1 MHWYAY
7 VIPGPGQGA
16 AQPCPSL
23 IEAIDVDTEEMLGI
37 VREGKGEKCI
47 GFAAWGVIIGTYHMI
62 GKSLPSSLDCHPIR
76 WLKTSLACYKKTF
89 VISSDYHRC
98 KEIAAIGTW
107 SLVWSWKV
115 SAQYPVNTC
124 PVMEWRYPSTGSRKD
139 HRKPQPYLITFTMVL
154 HE

>member
-62 GKSLPSSLDCHPIR
+62 GKNPSLISRLPSNKMAEDHSGL
-76 WLKTSLACYKKTF
+76 LQ
-89 VISSDYHRC
+89 
-98 KEIAAIGTW
+98 E
-107 SLVWSWKV
+107 
-115 SAQYPVNTC
+115 NTC
-124 PVMEWRYPSTGSRKD
+124 YHLIIIGAMRLLRSEHGHCCGLLRDNSRDLLHSRIFLWMLAQSSIVAGIFYP
-139 HRKPQPYLITFTMVL
+139 H
-154 HE
+154 